1 MSLLSCVSQQILN
14 DRSENRNCL
23 VDDVVKLGRDLFCL
37 RFCIVYVNLGEVVV
51 IKRDQKSV
59 QLCIGYVVVFE
70 QLMEKVGNHKSVHV
84 TVDQVLDDD
93 REHIGITCQVETHKI
108 NQNIQKIIGKNGV
121 KEEYK
126 GVCDVNA
133 EVVNNI
139 AGLLNISVDG
149 VVIVFVSNL
158 NKLVTVLVPVVVLVG
173 AGSRI
178 DVDCVFRI
186 VSKYCFGKDADNL
199 SFFAFRRLDK
209 ETGEKLVEDLNKV
222 FTVFT
227 GDACNFINGIRS
239 VFLGSRYVAVFILH
253 FFRYKT
259 SCAFRHVRLE
269 LFAECLA
276 DQIFNEG
283 AGNRLSNVKKSDDG
297 SKKVVQEELYAVRG
311 DEVAQRRKEG
321 EQELNR
327 LLAKRIDY
335 DEQCVC
341 NCGKGYVSALSVIVL
356 LRSYKRTELVNCKT
370 LKKRIERIL
379 ITVIA
384 LERKCAGKVDIF
396 AAKQEVYNG
405 FKRYDYACKDV
416 NES

>member
-1 MSLLSCVSQQILN
+1 M
-14 DRSENRNCL
+14 
-23 VDDVVKLGRDLFCL
+23 
-37 RFCIVYVNLGEVVV
+37 

-70 QLMEKVGNHKSVHV
+70 QLMEKVGNYKSVHV

-93 REHIGITCQVETHKI
+93 REHIGITCQVKTHQV
-108 NQNIQKIIGKNGV
+108 NQYIQKIIGKNGV

-186 VSKYCFGKDADNL
+186 VSKYCFGKDAYNL

-222 FTVFT
+222 FTAFAGNT
-227 GDACNFINGIRS
+227 GDFINCVCG
-239 VFLGSRYVAVFILH
+239 VFLSGYSTVFCSN
-253 FFRYKT
+253 FFRYNS

-297 SKKVVQEELYAVRG
+297 SKKVVQEELYAVRS
-311 DEVAQRRKEG
+311 DEVAQRRKKG

-327 LLAKRIDY
+327 LLAKRIDNN
-335 DEQCVC
+335 EQCVGDCRKC
-341 NCGKGYVSALSVIVL
+341 NVCALGSVVL
-356 LRSYKRTELVNCKT
+356 LRCYESTELVNSKT
-370 LKKRIERIL
+370 LKKRIESVL

-384 LERKCAGKVDIF
+384 LKRKCAGKVDIF

-405 FKRYDYACKDV
+405 LKRYDYACKDV